1 MNFADYTGPGRPFR
15 GSTAW
20 AAAQIERLLEE
31 EERRRRM
38 GRADAQRHP
47 ARPSRWDTPGHRSP
61 FSDFDTSSARAIP
74 SWTRADDV
82 GASVAA
88 PALDDAADPN
98 PQPDR
103 GPTVINR
110 APRYRGELMPG
121 LRSEPFLNNQETA
134 ELAFSTIPVIGD
146 AYGLYRDLE
155 TFRDDPSS
163 RTWGNYALTGASLL
177 PFVPGGMTKIVRKGD
192 KTLQDVLDANP
203 RTEIED
209 IPADA
214 NGRLGTPVTRRIV
227 IRVADEFQR
236 RFDRIEPNRLVLIA
250 GGGRKERATQPVGY
264 DGFKGRGLAQGAH
277 FGDIVFLDT
286 KTGKQFII
294 QIARVRA
301 DGQPLAE
308 ELDAALRI
316 ARMPTRI
323 PGPYREVES
332 LRELPIQGE
341 HTVFVVTPPADW

>member
-61 FSDFDTSSARAIP
+61 SSDFDTSSARAIP

-134 ELAFSTIPVIGD
+134 ELALSAIPLIGD
-146 AYGLYRDLE
+146 VYGLYRDIE
-155 TFRDDPSS
+155 MFRDDPDS
-163 RTWGNYALTGASLL
+163 RTLGNLSLAAVGLIPYVPSAMARFARTGKLTDEAGKQIPDLESLGL
-177 PFVPGGMTKIVRKGD
+177 RRVRNRHGRRGDPFTQEVVQVAEQGLRTSNPTWQHLAGGTLGEIATAGPGRRLGEHLSPPSKDGRAGSRFADLLFFDPDREKFLAFQIVRTDRRGEPLLD
-192 KTLQDVLDANP
+192 EQLAARDLARRGIDVYYVFPP
-203 RTEIED
+203 R
-209 IPADA
+209 
-214 NGRLGTPVTRRIV
+214 L
-227 IRVADEFQR
+227 
-236 RFDRIEPNRLVLIA
+236 
-250 GGGRKERATQPVGY
+250 
-264 DGFKGRGLAQGAH
+264 
-277 FGDIVFLDT
+277 
-286 KTGKQFII
+286 
-294 QIARVRA
+294 
-301 DGQPLAE
+301 
-308 ELDAALRI
+308 
-316 ARMPTRI
+316 
-323 PGPYREVES
+323 
-332 LRELPIQGE
+332 
-341 HTVFVVTPPADW
+341 